1 MGLTAAE
8 LLMQFGIDPDV
19 RVAPDGKLLTP
30 EGETFAISTSG
41 SSSSSSCSE
50 SGGCS
55 GSESP
60 GTSGVNA
67 QV

>member
-41 SSSSSSCSE
+41 S
-50 SGGCS
+50 CS

-67 QV
+67 QL